1 MKFNDYI
8 DKHINEASTKS
19 AYFISPRG
27 ELVST
32 GAGSKHINMILKN
45 PKKFGLTK
53 EFIEDTYEKYDEPF
67 GLEGKARN
75 EILILLI
82 KQGWIRIRL
91 YPNKFWTVNIP
102 RMNKKM
108 KDYLQSW
115 ADKMINKFNADKF
128 MMVRIMDT
136 GNYGKQMTISDIA
149 KDKLFN
155 ESITHERSVLVV
167 KNIEDI

>member
-1 MKFNDYI
+1 MRLENYM
-8 DKHINEASTKS
+8 NEGSTKS

-27 ELVST
+27 ELIDT
-32 GAGSKHINMILKN
+32 KAGSKHINMIINN
-45 PKKFGLTK
+45 PEKFGLTK
-53 EFIEDTYEKYDEPF
+53 QFIEDTYKKYNEKS
-67 GLEGKARN
+67 GIEGKARN
-75 EILILLI
+75 EILMLLI

-91 YPNKFWTVNIP
+91 YPNKFWTVNVP

-108 KDYLQSW
+108 KDYLHDW
-115 ADKMINKFNADKF
+115 ADKMISKFKADKF

-155 ESITHERSVLVV
+155 ESITHDRSMLVI
-167 KNIEDI
+167 KDIEELEDM